1 MASPTLELVRGQNVS
16 LEDINSG
23 NDRLAITV
31 RSRFPTESGVR
42 PDVSILLLGAD
53 GKVRSNSDF
62 VFYNQREAAGGSV
75 RISEASAQEEEATET
90 ASSDVLLVDLASL
103 PEDIARVVVSASLD
117 QDLTT
122 TFEVAEELEIVITQN
137 DLQRPQPYSAYP

>member
-103 PEDIARVVVSASLD
+103 LEDIARCCRERESRPGPHYHLRGGGGARNRRH
-117 QDLTT
+117 
-122 TFEVAEELEIVITQN
+122 AE
-137 DLQRPQPYSAYP
+137 